1 MPFTKPR
8 SKLGART
15 MARRVRGRSIIL
27 GIMRLMSRIR
37 FVGLILKSLT
47 TIRRRMLEGGGE
59 SGKWTIPA
67 CVQHVGSNLR
77 WDADGTPRA
86 DQIARK
92 LHYNVVSV
100 SIERRQVCVIGVIN
114 QTPPS

>member
-1 MPFTKPR
+1 
-8 SKLGART
+8 
-15 MARRVRGRSIIL
+15 
-27 GIMRLMSRIR
+27 
-37 FVGLILKSLT
+37 
-47 TIRRRMLEGGGE
+47 MLEGGGE